1 MPCRSYTQQS
11 MGPLFSVVKGHNT
24 VVIPAKICQNNLM
37 VEIYF
42 KGLVRA
48 IGIVLRMKFS

>member
-1 MPCRSYTQQS
+1 MPCRSCTQQS
-11 MGPLFSVVKGHNT
+11 MGPLFSGLKGHNI
-24 VVIPAKICQNNLM
+24 VVIRVKKCHNELM

-48 IGIVLRMKFS
+48 IGQVLRMIFS